1 MAALAG
7 LALVAA
13 GLPAATADAQTTT
26 AGSPT
31 TGSTIASATTDFQ
44 TTSASA
50 TTTATR
56 ATATT
61 QATTTTG
68 KATTTLTTAGTTT
81 TTGITTTTGNAT
93 TTDPAVPS
101 VELAGPTAAVELNA
115 VARYSLR
122 VANAPEDAEI
132 DLVVY
137 TPVNLD
143 GVRSAERGELPSR
156 QIGFLPRLPVESVR
170 QADGTVLLTFT
181 VVAQAP
187 QFDDEIKVPDPGIYP
202 VRIRL
207 VTQAG
212 ATELARTI
220 VFLERPPPGA
230 TLPVALVLGAP
241 GRPSTGPEGTVNPAA
256 ADVARLGEI
265 ARLLADRPELPI
277 TIAPRPEL
285 LDALRRTRS
294 GLLDQ
299 LALAAG
305 HGRVQVLARTY
316 VHIDV
321 PAMIAANLSG
331 EVANQLALGER
342 AITDTLGGVL
352 SERSVW
358 LSDGPLDPGALAA
371 LGRLGV
377 QTVLLRSDEGVA
389 SGNGPTDRPV
399 ELTTADASLPIH
411 ALVPE
416 PELSTH
422 LERPTGLS
430 LVVAAHRLVTELAT
444 RAFGPAIGR
453 GALLVPAESNPIDE
467 PFLGA
472 IADALAGSRIAKPL
486 TLNDYLRETVVDHTR
501 SVKVTA
507 TKGTDLTTYAQGL
520 FVTRIAID
528 HLASTLP
535 RATSLFDGLA
545 GMMTMA
551 GSSDLSTSERQAY
564 FDAANARLLPV
575 RRAITAV
582 GREQITLAGR
592 TGTLPIVVSNA
603 FSEPVSVRV
612 HVDSSKLTVTG
623 NDRVVTVPA
632 RGSRDV
638 GIVVEARTSAWRFP
652 VKVDLTTPIG
662 GDAMDSPVLF
672 DLRVVGLSGL
682 GIGVSA
688 AAGFVLFTWWVTH
701 ARSRRRQRRRSRDT
715 GEGGFEPSGLGDPP
729 DGGAPTEPLVV

>member
-1 MAALAG
+1 MTTLAALA
-7 LALVAA
+7 LAAT
-13 GLPAATADAQTTT
+13 GLPAATAGA
-26 AGSPT
+26 
-31 TGSTIASATTDFQ
+31 ATP
-44 TTSASA
+44 
-50 TTTATR
+50 
-56 ATATT
+56 
-61 QATTTTG
+61 
-68 KATTTLTTAGTTT
+68 
-81 TTGITTTTGNAT
+81 
-93 TTDPAVPS
+93 DPAAPS
-101 VELAGPTAAVELNA
+101 VELAAPTAAVELNA
-115 VARYSLR
+115 QARYSLQ
-122 VANAPEDAEI
+122 VAHAPDDAEI

-156 QIGFLPRLPVESVR
+156 QIGFLPRLPVESFR
-170 QADGTVLLTFT
+170 QTDGTVLLTFT

-187 QFDDEIKVPDPGIYP
+187 QFDHEIKVPDPGIYP
-202 VRIRL
+202 VRIRIL
-207 VTQAG
+207 TQAG

-241 GRPSTGPEGTVNPAA
+241 GRPATAPDGTANPAP
-256 ADVARLGEI
+256 ADIERLSAI
-265 ARLLADRPELPI
+265 ARLIADRPQLPL

-305 HGRVQVLARTY
+305 RGRVQVLARTY

-321 PAMIAANLSG
+321 PAMIAANLVG

-342 AITDTLGGVL
+342 AITDTLGGAL

-377 QTVLLRSDEGVA
+377 QKVLLRSDEGVA

-399 ELTTADASLPIH
+399 ELTTADASLPMQ

-416 PELSTH
+416 PELTTR
-422 LERPTGLS
+422 LEHPTGLS

-444 RAFGPAIGR
+444 RGFGPAIGR
-453 GALLVPAESNPIDE
+453 GALLVPAETTPLDE
-467 PFLGA
+467 PFLRA
-472 IADALAGSRIAKPL
+472 IADALAGSRITTPL

-507 TKGTDLTTYAQGL
+507 TKGIDLTTYAQGL

-535 RATSLFDGLA
+535 RGTRLFDGLA

-551 GSSDLSTSERQAY
+551 GSSDLSASERQAY
-564 FDAANARLLPV
+564 LDAANARLLPV
-575 RRAITAV
+575 RRAISAV
-582 GREQITLAGR
+582 AREQITLAGR

-603 FSEPVSVRV
+603 FGEPVSVRV

-632 RGSRDV
+632 HGSLDV
-638 GIVVEARTSAWRFP
+638 GITVEARTSAWRFP
-652 VKVDLTTPIG
+652 VKVDLTTPT
-662 GDAMDSPVLF
+662 GDDSMGAPVLF

-701 ARSRRRQRRRSRDT
+701 ARARRRRKRHIGHAGHGAS
-715 GEGGFEPSGLGDPP
+715 GPSGLGDPT

>member
-1 MAALAG
+1 MAALAA
-7 LALVAA
+7 LALVAT
-13 GLPAATADAQTTT
+13 GLSAATAGAQTTT
-26 AGSPT
+26 TGST
-31 TGSTIASATTDFQ
+31 TTASTIASTTTDSP
-44 TTSASA
+44 TTNATS

-61 QATTTTG
+61 QATTTQ
-68 KATTTLTTAGTTT
+68 ATTTQATTTQATTT
-81 TTGITTTTGNAT
+81 TTTTTTTSGLA
-93 TTDPAVPS
+93 APS
-101 VELAGPTAAVELNA
+101 VELAAPTAAVELNA

-122 VANAPEDAEI
+122 VANAPDDAEI

-156 QIGFLPRLPVESVR
+156 QIGFLPRLPVESLR
-170 QADGTVLLTFT
+170 QADGTVLLTFR
-181 VVAQAP
+181 VVALAP

-207 VTQAG
+207 ATEAG

-265 ARLLADRPELPI
+265 ARLLADRPELPL

-342 AITDTLGGVL
+342 AITDALGGVL

-399 ELTTADASLPIH
+399 ELTTADVSLPIH
-411 ALVPE
+411 ALAPE
-416 PELSTH
+416 PELTTR
-422 LERPTGLS
+422 LERPNGLS

-453 GALLVPAESNPIDE
+453 GALLVPAETNPIDE
-467 PFLGA
+467 PFLRA

-582 GREQITLAGR
+582 AREQITLAGR

-652 VKVDLTTPIG
+652 VKVDLTTPSG

-701 ARSRRRQRRRSRDT
+701 ARSRRRQRRRSRDA
-715 GEGGFEPSGLGDPP
+715 GEGGFEPSGFGDPP